1 MQSRNTSIAS
11 SGSRGF
17 AAIIAAGANG
27 GSKVP
32 ARWAL
37 ATEKRATLVCAVL
50 RLDAV
55 VFQLHAQALEGVADV
70 GRIPRKGRED
80 RGTDQPVD
88 LVQAAP
94 VRVVMEHLE
103 GRDEQGRIDRPL
115 REDHRREAEVHV
127 REGELQ
133 RGFLRVP
140 RLLVPEEPA
149 LDRDRKSTRLNSSH

>member
-32 ARWAL
+32 ARR
-37 ATEKRATLVCAVL
+37 EVRQGGRGEDAVL

-55 VFQLHAQALEGVADV
+55 VFQLHAQALEGVANV

-140 RLLVPEEPA
+140 RLLVPESPPWIA
-149 LDRDRKSTRLNSSH
+149 LARLTVPKSAAR